1 MLTHMSTPASMGHY
15 KGQQERT
22 PKSPPPPYD
31 SYISISSC
39 SLPSIALF
47 QEKSCNQKVC
57 SNSLIFSMVSWHC

>member
-31 SYISISSC
+31 SYISIS
-39 SLPSIALF
+39 LF
-47 QEKSCNQKVC
+47 LLTPIDCIIPREE
-57 SNSLIFSMVSWHC
+57 L